1 MGVRLPLPAP
11 TKTPRFVEGF
21 LYSAHIDVFRS
32 STYTL
37 SMTFPLANATQ
48 QTNLFLAVFIVALVF
63 SVLPKSVKESTFSL
77 SPRITSELKG
87 FAILAVVFSHIGY
100 FLAQDHA
107 FLYPLSVLAG
117 VGVNLFFFLSGYGL
131 TYSAI
136 NKPTTMSEFYRK
148 RIIRIFIPLWITLA
162 LFFTLDKYLLHL
174 SYSWTTIVQSFIGFF
189 PRADLYTDLNSPL
202 WYLTPLL
209 FFYTLFPIIFKRKW
223 PVVSAFVFGSLTI
236 GTLLNAHVTLLENV
250 LPNYQMHV
258 VAFPLGVFVCAFFQT
273 RWEWIKRRAEKI
285 SVDMQTR
292 PWLKRALFTLVI
304 VSLASI
310 AGYTA
315 IYSHVNEGLLAEQR
329 TSLITMGSF
338 ILLFVFS
345 PWRIRLFEWFGL
357 FSYEIYLLHWPLM
370 YRYDVLFSTLP
381 AAFAL
386 VLSLLLFLGLGYAL
400 QQFSKQLL
408 AHLEH

>member
-1 MGVRLPLPAP
+1 
-11 TKTPRFVEGF
+11 
-21 LYSAHIDVFRS
+21 
-32 STYTL
+32 
-37 SMTFPLANATQ
+37 
-48 QTNLFLAVFIVALVF
+48 
-63 SVLPKSVKESTFSL
+63 
-77 SPRITSELKG
+77 
-87 FAILAVVFSHIGY
+87 
-100 FLAQDHA
+100 
-107 FLYPLSVLAG
+107 
-117 VGVNLFFFLSGYGL
+117 
-131 TYSAI
+131 
-136 NKPTTMSEFYRK
+136 
-148 RIIRIFIPLWITLA
+148 
-162 LFFTLDKYLLHL
+162 
-174 SYSWTTIVQSFIGFF
+174 
-189 PRADLYTDLNSPL
+189 
-202 WYLTPLL
+202 
-209 FFYTLFPIIFKRKW
+209 
-223 PVVSAFVFGSLTI
+223 
-236 GTLLNAHVTLLENV
+236 
-250 LPNYQMHV
+250 MHV